1 MKTRKHLLTLLLAM
15 APIFAFSQSEQNGP
29 LTLNKFWDNW
39 FISAG
44 GGLQA
49 YIGEGADLERGGK
62 KGILKDIGNFD
73 YYTPVVTFS
82 LGKMITPVFG
92 FRVQGYGWEAFNN
105 NPDNTQ
111 IGAGE
116 KMQYIGGHGDVLVNL
131 FNLFGADHS
140 KNRFFDMIP
149 FLGAGYAHSSGY
161 KDVAGGEFHRNSGTF
176 NGGLLMRF
184 RLANALDLNL
194 EIQGSTV
201 KDGFNGFYDEI
212 GGGVSYE
219 GIAAATLGLTYKFN
233 KRGWTPAETNDQS
246 ALIKQLNDQI
256 NSLRSDLNACLSKPA
271 PTCPPCEK
279 TTVVQAD
286 CAPAAVGVVKFA
298 LGSSKIAADQQIN
311 VYNAADYLKNNSGV
325 NLKVVGY
332 ADKKTG
338 NPSINMRLSE
348 QRAKAVT
355 KMLVD
360 KYGISSNRIETSWD
374 GDSVQPYSTN
384 EWNRVVIF
392 VPQN

>member
-15 APIFAFSQSEQNGP
+15 APLFAFSQQNGP

-44 GGLQA
+44 GGLQGFV
-49 YIGEGADLERGGK
+49 GEGSQLEKGNL
-62 KGILKDIGNFD
+62 KGILKDAGNFD
-73 YYTPVVTFS
+73 NYTPAVTFS
-82 LGKMITPVFG
+82 IGKMVTPVFG
-92 FRVQGYGWEAFNN
+92 FRLQGYGWEVRETNPEFTSIHGTDNN
-105 NPDNTQ
+105 KMTYL
-111 IGAGE
+111 GA
-116 KMQYIGGHGDVLVNL
+116 HGDILVNL

-140 KNRFFDMIP
+140 KNRFFDLIP
-149 FLGAGYAHSSGY
+149 FVGAGYAHGY
-161 KDVAGGEFHRNSGTF
+161 GFKDIAGGEYHVNTGTF

-184 RLANALDLNL
+184 RLAQALDLNL
-194 EIQGSTV
+194 EIQGSAL
-201 KDGFNGFYDEI
+201 KDGFNGYIAD
-212 GGGVSYE
+212 VSYD

-246 ALIKQLNDQI
+246 ALIAQLNDQI
-256 NSLRSDLNACLSKPA
+256 NSLRSDLNACLARPVKE
-271 PTCPPCEK
+271 CPPCDK
-279 TTVVQAD
+279 TVQKVVEL
-286 CAPAAVGVVKFA
+286 APAPVGVVRFA

-311 VYNAADYLKNNSGV
+311 IYNAADYLKNNSGI

-338 NPSINMRLSE
+338 NPRINMKLSE